1 VARGS
6 RYKAGVRF
14 APIALVTRMPDYEP
28 IVAHAKLR
36 HAIRVRRWRRNMT
49 GCAWRTRYR
58 DGSVVNW
65 IESPYPRTPISLSIF
80 LHEVG
85 HHVIGFDT
93 YRLRCEEEFHAWDWS
108 VREMRRLGVEPDAK
122 VLRRFELS
130 MRYAVDKAVRRGL
143 KRLPTTLL
151 PFIEPSL
158 IIAAA

>member
-1 VARGS
+1 MRAS
-6 RYKAGVRF
+6 PIGV
-14 APIALVTRMPDYEP
+14 LTLMPDYEP
-28 IVAHAKLR
+28 IVADAKLR
-36 HAIRVRRWRRNMT
+36 HGIRVRRWRRSMT
-49 GCAWRTRYR
+49 GCAWRVSYR

-85 HHVIGFDT
+85 HHAIGFDR
-93 YRLRCEEEFHAWDWS
+93 YRVRCEEEVHAWDWS
-108 VREMRRLGVEPDAK
+108 VREMRRVGVEPDAK
-122 VLRRFELS
+122 VLRRFDLS

-158 IIAAA
+158 IVASVA